1 MKPIVI
7 FYRCGPGSDAP
18 YTLALNE
25 QGYRVI
31 HCADTATL
39 RREAGKAAR
48 VALPGNEPVVAVLA
62 AGMPQ
67 NRAGA
72 SILAAMP
79 RFGVVIMP
87 DSFDDASLTTALQLG
102 VDAWCPRQ
110 AAPQVLA
117 LVVQCVMRRLE
128 QNNAGFASARN
139 ELLACPAPAP
149 LPWPDTQW
157 QLDDRAWVLR
167 TPAGK
172 QVRLTYAERCF
183 MLELIRRPGLS
194 ATHADL
200 GVACGN
206 TAMDAAVV
214 KSRLGVLVSR
224 LRRKVAQH
232 GADLPVQSL
241 YKLGYMFSGDIAAD
255 GIESNEALAGGVRP
269 PRRITHEGRRK
280 KTMLSR

>member
-87 DSFDDASLTTALQLG
+87 DSFDDASLTAALQLG

-128 QNNAGFASARN
+128 QNNAGFASVPVS
-139 ELLACPAPAP
+139 LPCPGA
-149 LPWPDTQW
+149 QW

-183 MLELIRRPGLS
+183 MLELVRLPGLS

-200 GVACGN
+200 GAACGN
-206 TAMDAAVV
+206 TAMDGAVV

-255 GIESNEALAGGVRP
+255 GIESNKALAGGVRP
-269 PRRITHEGRRK
+269 PRRIIHEGRRK